1 MLTNCYRFLLIVLCI
16 VSAFTIASP
25 LSSAQSKLSRRSS
38 ASEPRAVSKYSNNEA
53 AIELLTRLRAIR
65 DCWVDP
71 YVMLPYDQPKE
82 KSEMA
87 FYRCGSE
94 YALRLAE

>member
-1 MLTNCYRFLLIVLCI
+1 MLTNCYRLLLIVLCTI
-16 VSAFTIASP
+16 SALTIASP
-25 LSSAQSKLSRRSS
+25 LSSAQSKLSRQST
-38 ASEPRAVSKYSNNEA
+38 ASKPRAVSKYSKNEA

-82 KSEMA
+82 KSEGD
-87 FYRCGSE
+87 FYRCGAE
-94 YALRLAE
+94 YALRVA